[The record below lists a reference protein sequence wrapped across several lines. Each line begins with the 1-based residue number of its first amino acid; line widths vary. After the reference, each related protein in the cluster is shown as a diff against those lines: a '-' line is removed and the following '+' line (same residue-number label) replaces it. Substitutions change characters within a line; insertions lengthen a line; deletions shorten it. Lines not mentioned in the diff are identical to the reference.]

1 MSHPKSASFR
11 LATESD
17 GGLHWVLRRNCSVS
31 PAQLAAVL
39 GTLSALS
46 LLVAGFFW
54 LQGAVLVLP
63 FAVLELLA
71 LGGAFL
77 VHARHAADGERISL
91 LGDRLVV
98 EVESAGRVH
107 RSEFSADWVRVEPRR
122 GHALVE
128 VVEGGRSV
136 QVGRH
141 IRSDLRPLL
150 AMEIRR
156 ALQRA

>member
-1 MSHPKSASFR
+1 MSHPKSERFR

-39 GTLSALS
+39 GTLSAVS

-91 LGDRLVV
+91 LGHRLVV

-107 RSEFSADWVRVEPRR
+107 RSEFSTDWVRVEPRR

-128 VVEGGRSV
+128 VTGGGRSV

-141 IRSDLRPLL
+141 IRAELRPLL
-150 AMEIRR
+150 ALEIRR